1 MGNFSFNSLV
11 TYAAKWEATGREML
25 KDADPKGFKSIE
37 SAQVVEKEQDWG
49 TSRSICFFLKG
60 GGRKY
65 IVLSR
70 DSELE
75 DGDEVDPSKV
85 EITTLERDGDEPI
98 YRADVVDTDDSDEDE
113 DEEEEEKPAPKK
125 SSRKRG

>member
-1 MGNFSFNSLV
+1 MSTFNFGALT
-11 TYAAKWEATGREML
+11 TYAAKWEAANKEML
-25 KDADPKGFKSIE
+25 KDADPKGFKTIE
-37 SAQVVEKEQDWG
+37 SAQVVETEQDWG

-65 IVLSR
+65 IGLSR

-98 YRADVVDTDDSDEDE
+98 YRADVVDSDEDE
-113 DEEEEEKPAPKK
+113 DEDEEEEKPAPKK
-125 SSRKRG
+125 SSRKRD

>member
-11 TYAAKWEATGREML
+11 TYAAKWEATRREML
-25 KDADPKGFKSIE
+25 KDADPKGFKSIK
-37 SAQVVEKEQDWG
+37 SAQVVEKQQDWG

-65 IVLSR
+65 VVLSR

-98 YRADVVDTDDSDEDE
+98 YRADVVNIDNSDAY
-113 DEEEEEKPAPKK
+113 KP
-125 SSRKRG
+125 STSREI

>member
-1 MGNFSFNSLV
+1 MSTFNFGVLT
-11 TYAAKWEATGREML
+11 TYAAKWEATNREML
-25 KDADPKGFKSIE
+25 KDADPKGFKTIE
-37 SAQVVEKEQDWG
+37 SAQVVETEQDWG

-65 IVLSR
+65 IGLSR

-75 DGDEVDPSKV
+75 DGDKVDPSKV

-98 YRADVVDTDDSDEDE
+98 YRADVVDS
-113 DEEEEEKPAPKK
+113 DEEEKKLSTQK

>member
-1 MGNFSFNSLV
+1 MSTFNFGAIT
-11 TYAAKWEATGREML
+11 TYAAKWEATNKEML
-25 KDADPKGFKSIE
+25 KDADPKGFKTIE
-37 SAQVVEKEQDWG
+37 SAQVVETEQDWG
-49 TSRSICFFLKG
+49 ISRSICFFLKG

-65 IVLSR
+65 IGLSR

-113 DEEEEEKPAPKK
+113 DEKRPIREK
-125 SSRKRG
+125 SRRKRG

>member
-1 MGNFSFNSLV
+1 MSTFNFGALT
-11 TYAAKWEATGREML
+11 TYAAKWKATNREML
-25 KDADPKGFKSIE
+25 KDADPKGFKTIE
-37 SAQVVEKEQDWG
+37 SAQVVETEQDWG

-65 IVLSR
+65 IGLSR

-98 YRADVVDTDDSDEDE
+98 YRADIVDIDDSDEDKN
-113 DEEEEEKPAPKK
+113 DRPTTRK